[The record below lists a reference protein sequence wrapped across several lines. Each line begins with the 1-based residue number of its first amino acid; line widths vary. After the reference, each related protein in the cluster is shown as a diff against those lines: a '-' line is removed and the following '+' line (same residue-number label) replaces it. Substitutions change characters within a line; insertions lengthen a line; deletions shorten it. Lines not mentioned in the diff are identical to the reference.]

1 VNRQALE
8 AEHAAIVEGG
18 GTVAL
23 DDWSTIRVTGAD
35 RASFLHNMCTN
46 DVKGLRT
53 GESCEAFF
61 TDVKGK
67 IVAHAFLFAEA
78 EALELLLEPG
88 QAERLISHLDRYII
102 REDVQLTDVSAQVC
116 WTLALGP
123 LMKQVT
129 FDEAR
134 GNLAFR
140 CDAAWC
146 GGCFTRSNRDEAA
159 RLREFSRDA
168 GNLECSPEVW
178 QAVRVESAWPLF
190 GVDFDSSNLPQ
201 EVNRDVQ
208 AIHFRKGCYLG
219 QETIARI
226 DALGHVNK
234 KLVQVRFE
242 GDEAPEAGSEGFHG
256 AEAVGRVTSSC
267 WSPRCKAPLAL
278 AMVQRGANDVGSE
291 VRSHDRAGE
300 VISTAAPT

>member
-23 DDWSTIRVTGAD
+23 DDWSTVRVTGAD

-88 QAERLISHLDRYII
+88 QAVRLLSHLDRYII
-102 REDVQLTDVSAQVC
+102 REDVQLTDASAEVC
-116 WTLALGP
+116 WTLALGRMTAGKAP
-123 LMKQVT
+123 
-129 FDEAR
+129 
-134 GNLAFR
+134 GHLAFR

-146 GGCFTRSNRDEAA
+146 GGSFVRSNRHEAA
-159 RLREFSRDA
+159 RLRDILRDE
-168 GNLECSPEVW
+168 GNLGCSSDVW
-178 QAVRVESAWPLF
+178 QAIRVESAWPLF
-190 GVDFDSSNLPQ
+190 DVDFDGSNLPQ
-201 EVNRDVQ
+201 EVNRDAQ

-219 QETIARI
+219 QETTARI
-226 DALGHVNK
+226 DALGHVNR

-242 GDEAPEAGSEGFHG
+242 GDDAPAVGSEVFHG
-256 AEAVGRVTSSC
+256 GQAVGRVTSSC

-278 AMVQRGANDVGSE
+278 AMVQRGANNVGSE
-291 VRSHDRAGE
+291 VRSHDLAGE
-300 VISTAAPT
+300 VVSAAAPT